1 MPATLAR
8 FDFKEWT
15 GRFGAALEDT
25 AARARHMR
33 VPFGIYGSVPVDA
46 YRREMHRRYLELGA
60 LAKAD
65 PYASKLFDESRLW
78 LDALPDGVQDVLLEH
93 PVIARAWSS
102 GSREGFHFVRV
113 LGHGHGDVKFLIA
126 NLAKLSVKV
135 GGRHAATILHRFLV
149 AGAAVRLHAHEITV
163 LHGLEL
169 DAPVTVGQGAFLA
182 SYDAVRERF
191 GLPEDPEP
199 WLNWRSNDLDRHPGR
214 LAHTSSRTVFVR
226 RVRWGPAIAPCHCST
241 HGDSPTT
248 LRYRFPDDHRIE
260 STTDVFEERET
271 LVHLLGIA
279 VRSKLVSHTV
289 LTAVPR
295 WMSRLD
301 PNYRTGSPGGQWG
314 VFDVWPKDHAPTR
327 REIDD
332 FVAAAR
338 GWVSFC
344 AGKRDRRI
352 ELAVRRTA
360 ACFGIAG
367 GRFGVEERVLDAGI
381 ALEAMYGPIDVE
393 ITRNIRRRA
402 AWLLGKSAPERD
414 AISKQM
420 RAFYKSRSKVVHG
433 TISKNP
439 QKRERELAAA
449 LESGQELAR
458 RTLFALLDRGPIDK
472 SEWDRLVPEEPAATS
487 GEQSHRPSK

>member
-8 FDFKEWT
+8 FDFKDWT
-15 GRFGAALEDT
+15 NRFGAALEDT

-33 VPFGIYGSVPVDA
+33 VPFGIYGSVPVDG
-46 YRREMHRRYLELGA
+46 YRREMHRRYQKLAA
-60 LAKAD
+60 LAKTD
-65 PYASKLFDESRLW
+65 SYARKLFDESRLW
-78 LDALPDGVQDVLLEH
+78 LDALPDGVQDLLLEH
-93 PVIARAWSS
+93 PVIARVWSS

-135 GGRHAATILHRFLV
+135 GGRHAATKLHRLLV
-149 AGAAVRLHAHEITV
+149 AGAGVRLHAREIIV

-182 SYDAVRERF
+182 PYDAVRKRF

-199 WLNWRSNDLDRHPGR
+199 WLNWGSEGLDRHPGR

-241 HGDSPTT
+241 DADSPAT
-248 LRYRFPDDHRIE
+248 LRYRFPEDYRVESIE
-260 STTDVFEERET
+260 DVFEARDT

-289 LTAVPR
+289 ITAVPR
-295 WMSRLD
+295 WMSSLD

-314 VFDVWPKDHAPTR
+314 VLDVWPKDHAPTR
-327 REIDD
+327 QEIDE

-344 AGKRDRRI
+344 AGRRDRRM

-367 GRFGVEERVLDAGI
+367 GRFGVAERLLDAGI
-381 ALEAMYGPIDVE
+381 ALEAMYGPIDYD
-393 ITRNIRRRA
+393 ITRRIRQRA
-402 AWLLGKSAPERD
+402 AWLLGQSAAERD

-433 TISKNP
+433 TVSKNP
-439 QKRERELAAA
+439 EKREQELAAA

-458 RTLFALLDRGPIDK
+458 RTLFALLDRGPINK
-472 SEWDRLVPEEPAATS
+472 GEWDRFVPEEPAAAS
-487 GEQSHRPSK
+487 GRQLHRPSK

>member
-15 GRFGAALEDT
+15 SRFGAALEDT
-25 AARARHMR
+25 AARARHTH
-33 VPFGIYGSVPVDA
+33 VPFSIFGQLARDT
-46 YRREMHRRYLELGA
+46 YRREMHHRYQELGA
-60 LAKAD
+60 LARTD
-65 PYASKLFDESRLW
+65 LYASKLFDESHIW
-78 LDALPDGVQDVLLEH
+78 LDTLPDGLQDLLLEH
-93 PVIARAWSS
+93 PVIARAWSG

-113 LGHGHGDVKFLIA
+113 LGNGHGDVKSLIV
-126 NLAKLSVKV
+126 NLAKLSVRV

-149 AGAAVRLHAHEITV
+149 AGASVRLHAHEITV

-169 DAPVTVGQGAFLA
+169 GAPITVGQGAFLA

-191 GLPEDPEP
+191 GLPEDPVP
-199 WLNWRSNDLDRHPGR
+199 WLNRRSEGPDRHPGR
-214 LAHTSSRTVFVR
+214 LARTSSRSVFVR
-226 RVRWGPAIAPCHCST
+226 RVRWGPAVAPCNCT
-241 HGDSPTT
+241 TGKDSPLT
-248 LRYRFPDDHRIE
+248 LRYRFPDDHRVE
-260 STTDVFEERET
+260 SISDIFEERDT
-271 LVHLLGIA
+271 LLHLLGIA

-289 LTAVPR
+289 ITALPR

-301 PNYRTGSPGGQWG
+301 PNYRTGAPGSHWG
-314 VFDVWPKDHAPTR
+314 VFDVWPKDRAPTR
-327 REIDD
+327 QEIDE

-344 AGKRDRRI
+344 AGRRDRRM

-367 GRFGVEERVLDAGI
+367 GRFGVEERLLDAGI
-381 ALEAMYGPIDVE
+381 ALEAMYGPIDVD

-402 AWLLGKSAPERD
+402 AWLLGQSAAERR

-433 TISKNP
+433 TVSKNP
-439 QKRERELAAA
+439 QKRERELTAA

-458 RTLFALLDRGPIDK
+458 RTLFSLLDRGPINK
-472 SEWDRLVPEEPAATS
+472 SEWDEFVLEEPAAAS
-487 GEQSHRPSK
+487 DR